1 MKMNMDQ
8 WTRELFDRDK
18 LIGTVFMGNRLKEA
32 NEKFERGEFEVEAPE
47 VQELEFKIYKRGYDL
62 DFECSGDMPAN
73 LYDIL
78 RQTVENWYEENGHLC
93 KNM

>member
-1 MKMNMDQ
+1 MQK
-8 WTRELFDRDK
+8 FY
-18 LIGTVFMGNRLKEA
+18 MGWSQIDHGYMVVEAEDAFEA

-62 DFECSGDMPAN
+62 DFECSGGMPAN

-78 RQTVENWYEENGHLC
+78 RQTVENWYAENGQLG

>member
-1 MKMNMDQ
+1 MQK
-8 WTRELFDRDK
+8 FY
-18 LIGTVFMGNRLKEA
+18 MGWSQIDHGYMVVEADDAFEA

-47 VQELEFKIYKRGYDL
+47 VKELEFKIYKRGYDL

-73 LYDIL
+73 LYDAL
-78 RQTVENWYEENGHLC
+78 RQTVENWYEENGQLG